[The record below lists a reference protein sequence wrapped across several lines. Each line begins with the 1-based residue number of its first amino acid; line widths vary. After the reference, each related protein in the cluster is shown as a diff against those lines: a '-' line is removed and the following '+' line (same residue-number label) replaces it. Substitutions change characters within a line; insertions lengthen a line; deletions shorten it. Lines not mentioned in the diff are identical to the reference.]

1 MRETQVQSLGQEDP
15 LEKEIATHSSI
26 LAWKI
31 ARMEGRSRLHP
42 WGHKELDM
50 TEQLHFHLQSSLPT
64 SIYWID
70 CLFSIEYSWLHCQI
84 FSSVAQS
91 CLTLC
96 HPVDCSMPGLPVH
109 HQLPDFTQTHVHW
122 VGDAI
127 QSSHPLSSP
136 SPPAFN
142 LSLASG
148 SFPVSQF
155 FASSG
160 QSIGVSASTLSN
172 ISWPY
177 MIYDVGPVLVTYGLY
192 YGELC
197 SFCAYLLDICW
208 IPFHW
213 ILCLF
218 LMPLP
223 HSFKALC
230 STIYF
235 IKL

>member
-1 MRETQVQSLGQEDP
+1 MGSQRVGHDWATSLSP
-15 LEKEIATHSSI
+15 SI
-26 LAWKI
+26 LFAHQHLLNRLSVFHWVFLAPLSNI
-31 ARMEGRSRLHP
+31 QFSR
-42 WGHKELDM
+42 
-50 TEQLHFHLQSSLPT
+50 
-64 SIYWID
+64 
-70 CLFSIEYSWLHCQI
+70 
-84 FSSVAQS
+84 SVAQS

-96 HPVDCSMPGLPVH
+96 DPMDCSTPGLPVH
-109 HQLPDFTQTHVHW
+109 HQLPEFTQTHVHW

-160 QSIGVSASTLSN
+160 QSIGVPASTLSN

-177 MIYDVGPVLVTYGLY
+177 LIYDVGRVLVTYGLY

-197 SFCAYLLDICW
+197 SFCAYLLGICW
-208 IPFHW
+208 ILFHW
-213 ILCLF
+213 IL
-218 LMPLP
+218 
-223 HSFKALC
+223 SFFNAL
-230 STIYF
+230 ST
-235 IKL
+235 LL